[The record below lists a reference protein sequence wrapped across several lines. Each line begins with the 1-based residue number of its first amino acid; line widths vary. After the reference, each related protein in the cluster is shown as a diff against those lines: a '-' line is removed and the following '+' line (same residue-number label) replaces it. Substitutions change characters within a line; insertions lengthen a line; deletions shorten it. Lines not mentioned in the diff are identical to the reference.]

1 MYQKIDCHVKTMNI
15 LKTFV
20 NREVFWWVYSI
31 FLIKAFVLPYKNNL
45 GNLNRTLFCI
55 ERILFM
61 KNNQL
66 TEKLKISGS
75 SNSTD
80 FLICFFEQVHS
91 KLFITGSDLTTH
103 DSYFM
108 ILFKVFTNHMLAE
121 NTYFTTHIES
131 KQNIRIQS

>member
-1 MYQKIDCHVKTMNI
+1 
-15 LKTFV
+15 
-20 NREVFWWVYSI
+20 
-31 FLIKAFVLPYKNNL
+31 
-45 GNLNRTLFCI
+45 
-55 ERILFM
+55 M

-80 FLICFFEQVHS
+80 FLIYFFEQVHS
-91 KLFITGSDLTTH
+91 KLFITGSDLTTP

-108 ILFKVFTNHMLAE
+108 ILFKVLTNHMLAE